1 MKENKDIYLKL
12 LSDYENQVTKLEST
26 IKTVSIIRLSLFV
39 LLIFFIYKS
48 LETESVYYW
57 LAFAISLI
65 SFLILLKYHSKLFN
79 RRSFIEKLVII
90 NKEELQA
97 IEGDISAFGAG
108 EEYEIP
114 GHDFSLDLDIFG
126 KNSIFQMTN
135 RTATVKGSQVLGE
148 WLNRPSLNN
157 EEIEKRQEAAKE
169 LSPLISFRQYFIARG
184 MGAKEIPSEIDF
196 LEKWQEKENIFYPK
210 LIFKLLTII
219 WPIINII
226 GIVLFSIDILPG
238 KIIIAMLL
246 LSLGIVGIFTKKI
259 NQIHINLSKRTALLE
274 KYVNILKLIENQD
287 FKSDLLQELKIKTER
302 NKETASESIKKLSLI
317 LSALDT
323 RLNVF
328 AGILLNAI
336 LLWDIQQV
344 WRAEKWKS
352 ENAKKLQQ
360 WFEAIAEIDALC
372 SISNLSFNNPNWIF
386 PTLNKDD
393 VWEFNNIRH
402 PLMKTDIC
410 VANSFKVEKI
420 PHLKVI
426 TGANMAGKSTYLR
439 TIGSNMVLAMIGA
452 PVHSESMNFTPIQ
465 IISSLRTTDSLMKK
479 ESYFYAE
486 IKRLQFIVNRLRDGE
501 QLFVLM
507 DEILKGT
514 NSKDKEQ
521 GSKALLRQLINL
533 RTVGIIATHDLSL
546 GKLEEEFYPNIHNQ
560 CFEVDIKNDELS
572 FDYTIRPGVA
582 KNMNASFLL
591 KKMGIV

>member
-1 MKENKDIYLKL
+1 MKENKDIYLAL
-12 LSDYENQVTKLEST
+12 LSDYEKKVTKFDST
-26 IKTVSIIRLSLFV
+26 IKTVSVIRLTIFV

-48 LETESVYYW
+48 FESESVYYW
-57 LAFAISLI
+57 LFFVISLI

-79 RRSFIEKLVII
+79 RRSFIEKLVLI

-97 IEGDISAFGAG
+97 IEGDISAFGTG

-126 KNSIFQMTN
+126 KNSLFQMTD

-148 WLNRPSLNN
+148 WFNSPSLNK

-169 LSPLISFRQYFIARG
+169 LSPLISFRQYFRARG

-246 LSLGIVGIFTKKI
+246 PSLGIVGIFTKKI

-287 FKSDLLQELKIKTER
+287 FKSDLLQELKIKIER

-352 ENAKKLQQ
+352 EKAKNLKH
-360 WFEAIAEIDALC
+360 WIEAIAEIDALC
-372 SISNLSFNNPNWIF
+372 SISNLSYNNPNWIF
-386 PTLNKDD
+386 PKLNKDE
-393 VWEFNNIRH
+393 VWEFENIRH
-402 PLMKTDIC
+402 PLMKTENC
-410 VANSFKVEKI
+410 VANSFHVKNI

-465 IISSLRTTDSLMKK
+465 IISSLRTTDSLMKN

-501 QLFVLM
+501 QLFVLL

-546 GKLEEEFYPNIHNQ
+546 GKLEEEFYPNIQNQ